1 MFYLPVEQRFST
13 LQHVRITPGNSDLMG
28 LGKGPCITGVLQGP
42 WAILREKNQTV
53 NESETLK
60 KKIDYLYFIQ
70 HFKNCSK

>member
-13 LQHVRITPGNSDLMG
+13 LQHVRITPGDSDLMG
-28 LGKGPCITGVLQGP
+28 LGKGPCITGVLQAP

-60 KKIDYLYFIQ
+60 KNRLFVFYSTF
-70 HFKNCSK
+70 